1 MSNIIQLSTVRPR
14 RTAEVEASAGAIVAT
29 VHRMPTEPIL
39 RRRGRPLPE
48 PRTESCRNQR
58 LRLKRRAAWWAAGRL
73 TSYWRARLDWQSAL
87 STAQDHGFG
96 DAKSFPPCD
105 DSGSSRIVLVDLWRA
120 ALVAQMLIPA
130 PDVAAV
136 NWKRAQ
142 LQAENYR
149 YSGAKP
155 ERLQRAIE
163 ADVEWLEAHPTR
175 KLIAATRQGKKSD

>member
-1 MSNIIQLSTVRPR
+1 LTV
-14 RTAEVEASAGAIVAT
+14 
-29 VHRMPTEPIL
+29 
-39 RRRGRPLPE
+39 
-48 PRTESCRNQR
+48 
-58 LRLKRRAAWWAAGRL
+58 
-73 TSYWRARLDWQSAL
+73 YWRARLDWQAAL
-87 STAQDHGFG
+87 STAQDHDVA